1 MKIYDWHAR
10 YILQALW
17 TANLRRYLLAKIN
30 LPHNPQVLDVG
41 CGTGALFPDLYRT
54 GCIVTG
60 LDYKFNHCN
69 FAMPHNP
76 ERMMLCADALTMP
89 IQNGVY
95 DVSLSHYFL
104 MWVKNPLK
112 AITEMR
118 RVTKPGGYVMAFAEP
133 DYSARIDYPEI
144 FKKIGI
150 VQNRSLQFQGVDL
163 EMGRQLSWMFRQAG
177 LNQVQVGL
185 LAGEWKEPN
194 LEVFLHEWEIIAH
207 DMGGLVPIEDILA
220 MKEEGQAAWLSGQ
233 ATVFIPTFYAYG
245 MV

>member
-1 MKIYDWHAR
+1 
-10 YILQALW
+10 
-17 TANLRRYLLAKIN
+17 
-30 LPHNPQVLDVG
+30 
-41 CGTGALFPDLYRT
+41 
-54 GCIVTG
+54 
-60 LDYKFNHCN
+60 
-69 FAMPHNP
+69 MPHNP

-133 DYSARIDYPEI
+133 DYSARIDYPDI

-220 MKEEGQAAWLSGQ
+220 MKEENQATWLSGQ
-233 ATVFIPTFYAYG
+233 ATVFIPTFSAYG